1 MFRFLYLV
9 ETLRNSGFKIVDI
22 AMDPIRERMSSL
34 LTKVALNGIK
44 ALGSHSP
51 CAKELSKIDDDGV
64 RVITEE
70 IEKISNVATLA
81 EIARI
86 LLLAGRLKKRRG
98 RKKESAKSELKM
110 IAEQLVTRVETE
122 SGPLRLPATCRHLL
136 SNL

>member
-1 MFRFLYLV
+1 
-9 ETLRNSGFKIVDI
+9 
-22 AMDPIRERMSSL
+22 MSSL
-34 LTKVALNGIK
+34 LTKAASNEIK
-44 ALGSHSP
+44 ALDPQSP
-51 CAKELSKIDDDGV
+51 CAKELSKIHDID